1 MKKSVK
7 ICFILSLLSLCVP
20 LFSQSLTE
28 NQKKFITGNLADKTS
43 AVRKSSGLEAK
54 DLSESALDFIISYAP
69 LLGPDR
75 ELSALAIAS
84 ALTVPK
90 DGGGDKEYA
99 ERISAKLAKVFE
111 LCDDSTIRI
120 AVIEKLSN
128 LSALA
133 SSKETAALL
142 NSFLAEKEGSNAP
155 AGDVI
160 NTAVIALG
168 KIGNTES
175 FKIMYRVW
183 SRNLWEQYSASIND
197 SLILLSGRSMNE
209 VISIISTG
217 TIEEIDAFFT
227 LLAKSEKISKNFI
240 AEIAENALLKTIHI
254 AEEMPGTASQT
265 VHLQLESL
273 KVVAENHWS
282 KASQIVLRYFEL
294 AKDEYKKNILSAE
307 DFISVIGNLK
317 LLSSLETSAAL
328 SSYLADLNKS
338 ASAGAIPVESVVLS
352 VISALGE
359 LGDKAAFDNLLYV
372 TYLNYPETVIAA
384 AREALQK
391 LKW

>member
-1 MKKSVK
+1 MKQSVK
-7 ICFILSLLSLCVP
+7 SFFILPLLALCAP

-28 NQKKFITGNLADKTS
+28 NQAKFITGNLADKTS

-54 DLSESALDFIISYAP
+54 DLSESGLDFIITYAP
-69 LLGPDR
+69 LLGANR

-84 ALTVPK
+84 ALTVPN
-90 DGGGDKEYA
+90 DGSGDKEYA
-99 ERISAKLAKVFE
+99 ERITAKLVKVFE
-111 LCDDSTIRI
+111 LCDDDTIRI

-128 LSALA
+128 LS
-133 SSKETAALL
+133 SVVNSKETVALL
-142 NSFLAEKEGSNAP
+142 NTFLAEKEGSNAP
-155 AGDVI
+155 ASDVI
-160 NTAVIALG
+160 NSTIVSLG
-168 KIGNTES
+168 KIGDTES
-175 FKIMYRVW
+175 FKIIYRVW
-183 SRNLWEQYSASIND
+183 SRNLWDQYKTNINSALI
-197 SLILLSGRSMNE
+197 SLSAKSMGE

-217 TIEEIDAFFT
+217 TIEEIDVFFT

-254 AEEMPGTASQT
+254 AEEMPGSAAQT

-273 KVVAENHWS
+273 KVVSENHWS

-317 LLSSLETSAAL
+317 LLTSLETSAAL

-338 ASAGAIPVESVVLS
+338 ASAGVIPLESVVLS

-359 LGDKAAFDNLLYV
+359 LGDKGAFDNLLYV
-372 TYLNYPETVIAA
+372 TYLNYPESVIAA